1 MYILRKKLIIII
13 TYFIHHIFD
22 TIKHNILLHKLNH
35 YGIRGLA
42 YDLIS
47 DYLSSRKQY
56 VTYDANTCSSLL
68 PVSIGV
74 PQGSVLGPLFFII
87 YVNDLVNCGTD
98 SVKFIMFA
106 DDTNIFISASNIN
119 ELYHTANN
127 ILSILKNYID
137 ANYLHKNFKKSKYM
151 QFRSARGIISNNIVN

>member
-1 MYILRKKLIIII
+1 MFKFI
-13 TYFIHHIFD
+13 TSFNWGAPTICPWPPIFY
-22 TIKHNILLHKLNH
+22 H
-35 YGIRGLA
+35 
-42 YDLIS
+42 
-47 DYLSSRKQY
+47 
-56 VTYDANTCSSLL
+56 
-68 PVSIGV
+68 
-74 PQGSVLGPLFFII
+74 

-137 ANYLHKNFKKSKYM
+137 SNYLHIKLNLRKSKYM
-151 QFRSARGIISNNIVN
+151 QFRSARGSTSNNIVNYGKIPIKRVSSIKFLGVIISDTLT